1 MRAKSRPGRPKQ
13 NRPHPI
19 DIYVGSRLR
28 ERRIQ
33 LAMSQPTLAAALG
46 ITFQQL
52 YKYEKAKNRIS
63 ASRLYLFSKALIPS
77 PADQDRCAQLR
88 RPMDMIVHGWSTR
101 RFQAKQQ

>member
-63 ASRLYLFSKALIPS
+63 ASRLYLFSKALNVPVTFFFEDI
-77 PADQDRCAQLR
+77 AETEAKAQKPK
-88 RPMDMIVHGWSTR
+88 RPKTG
-101 RFQAKQQ
+101 